1 MPLIKNGRPASD
13 PWVFYADG
21 APLQPDIP
29 AVVSLTRFLAERDAL
44 TAAAVDL
51 GVRLEPGETPE
62 ALAGDLSRLG
72 LIEIHFPAFT
82 DGRGYTSARLLRQRY
97 GYTGEIRA
105 VGQVLRDQALFLLR
119 AGINA
124 FQVRDGET
132 ADDWLAAIAAVRS
145 AYQPAS
151 DGRAPIWYL
160 RRKRAAAAE

>member
-1 MPLIKNGRPASD
+1 MPLIKNGRAASD
-13 PWVFYADG
+13 PWVFYADD

-29 AVVSLTRFLAERDAL
+29 AVVSLPRFRAERAGL
-44 TAAAVDL
+44 VPAGLDL
-51 GVRLEPGETPE
+51 GVRVAPQEGPE
-62 ALAGDLSRLG
+62 ALADDLHRLG
-72 LIEIHFPAFT
+72 LVELDFPAFT
-82 DGRGYTSARLLRQRY
+82 DGRGYSTARLLRQRY

-105 VGQVLRDQALFLLR
+105 VGQVLRDQALFMLR

-124 FQVRDGET
+124 FQIPAGET

-160 RRKRAAAAE
+160 RAKRAAAAQ

>member
-13 PWVFYADG
+13 PWVFYPDD

-29 AVVSLTRFLAERDAL
+29 AVVSLRRFDLERAAL

-51 GVRLEPGETPE
+51 GVRLAPHEGAE
-62 ALAGDLSRLG
+62 ALAGALDRLG
-72 LIEIHFPAFT
+72 LIEIEFPAFT
-82 DGRGYTSARLLRQRY
+82 DGRGYSAARLLRQRY

-105 VGQVLRDQALFLLR
+105 VGQVLRDQALFMLR

-124 FQVRDGET
+124 FQVSDGET
-132 ADDWLAAIAAVRS
+132 ADGWLAAIAAVRS

-151 DGRAPIWYL
+151 DGRTPIWGL
-160 RRKRAAAAE
+160 RAKRAAAAE